1 MIIAIDFDGTC
12 VEHKY
17 PEVGNDLPGCV
28 ETLKELI
35 SMGHKLVLNTMR
47 SLPKTSKQK
56 DTRTDALKWFEDRGI
71 KLSGLNSA
79 PGQWIWTASPKIYA
93 NLYIDDAALGC
104 PLDTNGNVDW
114 KEVRKLLGLKEIKE

>member
-17 PEVGNDLPGCV
+17 PEVGSDLPGCV

-35 SMGHKLVLNTMR
+35 SLGHKIVLNTMR
-47 SLPKTSKQK
+47 SHPQSPRQK
-56 DTRTDALKWFEDRGI
+56 DTLTVALKWFEDRGI
-71 KLSGLNSA
+71 ALSGINSS

-104 PLDTNGNVDW
+104 PLDSSGNVDW
-114 KEVRKLLGLKEIKE
+114 KEVRNLLGLEEIKE